1 MDLDMNIEDIEF
13 PDEEQ
18 KIQGRRE
25 FKKKLETQEPILF
38 EEESMTLHC
47 SLFDRCSKKLVIEK
61 IHAKNKKVQG
71 KLSSELDLNGVP
83 SSKIVQIHEAIN
95 ESLNMS
101 VEEME
106 NKNPIL
112 KEIIKELESALMPP
126 PIFSSPIATMQPWKS
141 FDGTPK
147 YSSM

>member
-1 MDLDMNIEDIEF
+1 
-13 PDEEQ
+13 
-18 KIQGRRE
+18 
-25 FKKKLETQEPILF
+25 
-38 EEESMTLHC
+38 
-47 SLFDRCSKKLVIEK
+47 
-61 IHAKNKKVQG
+61 
-71 KLSSELDLNGVP
+71 
-83 SSKIVQIHEAIN
+83 
-95 ESLNMS
+95 MS